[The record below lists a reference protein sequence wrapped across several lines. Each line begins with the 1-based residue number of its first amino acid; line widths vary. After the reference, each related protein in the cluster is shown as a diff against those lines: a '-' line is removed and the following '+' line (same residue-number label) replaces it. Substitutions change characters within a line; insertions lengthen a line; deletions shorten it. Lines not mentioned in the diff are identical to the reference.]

1 MLTLYLKEQGEGR
14 TLTLID
20 LPIHTYQMKN
30 LGGSG
35 EMPQWVKVSV
45 TKSND
50 STSPVQ
56 SLDPKV
62 GGPASLQAAL
72 TNTHAQ
78 QHA

>member
-1 MLTLYLKEQGEGR
+1 
-14 TLTLID
+14 
-20 LPIHTYQMKN
+20 MKN

-56 SLDPKV
+56 SPRPK
-62 GGPASLQAAL
+62 GRRDKLPFKLLSDKH
-72 TNTHAQ
+72 TWTTTCINTTKQNVKNTFIKNNAKYDQ
-78 QHA
+78 ISK

>member
-1 MLTLYLKEQGEGR
+1 
-14 TLTLID
+14 
-20 LPIHTYQMKN
+20 MKN

-56 SLDPKV
+56 SPRLKGRRGRLPFKLLSDKY
-62 GGPASLQAAL
+62 
-72 TNTHAQ
+72 TCTTTCINTTKNIKNAFNKNNAKYDQ
-78 QHA
+78 ISK